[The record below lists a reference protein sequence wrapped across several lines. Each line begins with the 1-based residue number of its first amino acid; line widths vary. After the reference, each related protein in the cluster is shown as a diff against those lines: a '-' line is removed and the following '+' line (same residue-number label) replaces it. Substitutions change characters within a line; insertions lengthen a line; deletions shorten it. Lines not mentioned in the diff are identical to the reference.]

1 KETPDLTIERQKYKM
16 DLIPPVLVVARYFG
30 AEQADIEALEVV
42 RDAAARDLDEFI
54 EEHSGDEGLL
64 EEARNDK
71 GLVTRG
77 GVKDRLS
84 AVENE
89 PDSDEE
95 RVALSRC
102 LELIE
107 AEAIASRAVND
118 AQAALDA
125 KVLARYGKLTEAEI
139 KNLVVDDKWF
149 VSVRNALHAEVERL
163 TQVLAGRVKELEER
177 YAATL

>member
-1 KETPDLTIERQKYKM
+1 M
-16 DLIPPVLVVARYFG
+16 
-30 AEQADIEALEVV
+30 
-42 RDAAARDLDEFI
+42 
-54 EEHSGDEGLL
+54 
-64 EEARNDK
+64 
-71 GLVTRG
+71 
-77 GVKDRLS
+77 
-84 AVENE
+84 
-89 PDSDEE
+89 
-95 RVALSRC
+95 ALSRC

-118 AQAALDA
+118 AQVALDA

-177 YAATL
+177 YAATLPELERNVEQLNKKVEAHLEQMGLVLA